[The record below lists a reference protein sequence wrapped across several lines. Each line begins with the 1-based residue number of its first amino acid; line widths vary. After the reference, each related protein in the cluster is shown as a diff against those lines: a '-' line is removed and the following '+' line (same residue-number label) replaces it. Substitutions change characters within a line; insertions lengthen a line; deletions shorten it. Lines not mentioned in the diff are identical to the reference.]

1 MAKDSGG
8 GQREALAELIHDAPC
23 GIVLTDPDARLLYV
37 NDTLNRWL
45 GFPAGVTESSRRL
58 PDLMT
63 LPGRLFYE
71 THVSPMMRL
80 QGFAREIACVLELEN
95 GGHLPVLVSGIARLD
110 ADGVPFRF
118 DFTIFDARERHVYE
132 EELRAARRQ
141 ADELAAIVR
150 SSPNAILRVDHAGMI
165 LSWNA
170 AAERLLGQSAD
181 AVMGKSIEET
191 LLFEGR
197 PDWFARAIAEIRAGR
212 EEVFE
217 TPANRGQHFEI
228 TVVQIDEIE
237 RPTAQRCYSVV
248 LRDIT
253 QRKNAEYRLK
263 VAMHEMR
270 HRIRNTLTV
279 VSGIARQ
286 TLPVQLQRPFVARLN
301 ALSRASDALTAEDEK
316 GADLRDLLAFTA
328 EEAGGPERFRISGPS
343 VMLSPRHVT
352 SLSMA
357 LHEMA
362 TNALKYGA
370 LSEPQGY
377 VQVDYA
383 RQDRETGPVRLVWQ
397 ERDGPPVAPPTRQGF
412 GSKMINT
419 VLKFNLS
426 AEVAFDYRPEGVRC
440 EMVFHPG
447 EAED

>member
-1 MAKDSGG
+1 
-8 GQREALAELIHDAPC
+8 
-23 GIVLTDPDARLLYV
+23 
-37 NDTLNRWL
+37 
-45 GFPAGVTESSRRL
+45 
-58 PDLMT
+58 
-63 LPGRLFYE
+63 
-71 THVSPMMRL
+71 
-80 QGFAREIACVLELEN
+80 
-95 GGHLPVLVSGIARLD
+95 
-110 ADGVPFRF
+110 
-118 DFTIFDARERHVYE
+118 
-132 EELRAARRQ
+132 
-141 ADELAAIVR
+141 
-150 SSPNAILRVDHAGMI
+150 
-165 LSWNA
+165 
-170 AAERLLGQSAD
+170 
-181 AVMGKSIEET
+181 
-191 LLFEGR
+191 
-197 PDWFARAIAEIRAGR
+197 
-212 EEVFE
+212 
-217 TPANRGQHFEI
+217 
-228 TVVQIDEIE
+228 
-237 RPTAQRCYSVV
+237 
-248 LRDIT
+248 
-253 QRKNAEYRLK
+253 
-263 VAMHEMR
+263 MHEMR

-370 LSEPQGY
+370 LSEPQGH

-383 RQDRETGPVRLVWQ
+383 RQDGETGPVRLVWQ